1 MDNNTLTLE
10 QFIKDWNSLDP
21 HLLVHTSGSTGKP
34 KALLVEKTRME
45 ASARMTCE
53 VLKLDSADT
62 ALLCLPLD
70 YIAGK
75 MVVVRSLLAGMK
87 IISVPPSSHP
97 LKGLSVPP
105 SFAAMVPQQVY
116 CSMQSEQELTLLK
129 GIKNLII
136 GGGAIDKNMAAALK
150 GFPNAV
156 WSTYGMTETL
166 SHIALRRLS
175 GEEASDYYTPLN
187 NVEVSLSGN
196 GCLCIYAPKVCSERL
211 VTNDIAKFKDGSNRQ
226 FRILGRIDN
235 IIDSGG
241 MKIQIEE
248 VEDRLGDF
256 LDFDFAITKQHDE
269 IYGEVVVML
278 LARESFLN
286 SLWNGETVSAL
297 SEKELPNCISALKEK
312 IKNKLPRYW
321 SPKHFYLCDEI
332 PHTETGKIARKEAS
346 DLVSTLSPL
355 V

>member
-10 QFIKDWNSLDP
+10 QFIKEWNSPDS

-97 LKGLSVPP
+97 LKGLSFPP

-136 GGGAIDKNMAAALK
+136 GGGAVDKNMAAALK

-211 VTNDIAKFKDGSNRQ
+211 VTNDIAEFKDGSSRQ

-235 IIDSGG
+235 VIDSGG
-241 MKIQIEE
+241 IKIQIEE

-256 LDFDFAITKQHDE
+256 LDFDFAITKQYDE

-278 LARESFLN
+278 LARDSFLN

-297 SEKELPNCISALKEK
+297 SEKELSDCISALKEI

-332 PHTETGKIARKEAS
+332 PHTGTGKIARKEAS